1 MSIPPGVT
9 VARFT
14 QVLQQWRDVVGA
26 DWVFTSETDLD
37 TYRDSYSPMYGESS
51 ERVASAVVAPNSVE
65 QVCEVMRIAN
75 AASVPMYPIST
86 GKNLTYGGSA
96 PAYSGS
102 VILDLK
108 RMNRVLEVSERNAFA
123 LVEPGVSYFDLYRY
137 IRERGLKLWIDCPDP
152 GWGSLIG
159 NSLDHGAGYTNA
171 PYRDHFE
178 AHCGM
183 EVVLAD
189 GELLRTGMGALP
201 NSKTWQQFRYGMG
214 PLIDGIF
221 SQSNFG
227 VVTKMGFWLMPEP
240 ECALYLQAEATRYE
254 DGAPFIDT
262 LVQLTYKDLI
272 GSQTHVD
279 SPIMGYPMGP
289 DLAKLRAAP
298 DEGRATALNE
308 YAKQN
313 NLPFWTAPFSLY
325 GPEDVIRAKLGH
337 IRSAFERISGA
348 RVRELAFLKFP
359 LTDEQVN
366 SAPDKPRLGIP
377 NLSYFSS
384 RFAPGAPVFEGHIDF
399 SPVVPLDGQTV
410 REAQEI
416 FERVCREYEI
426 APLGGRML
434 MYHLRAATLIYAIPV
449 GRDAEANRRAREGFS
464 KLMEVAAEHG
474 WGEYRIHPA
483 FMDKGM
489 SSYNY
494 GNGALQRFHERLKDA
509 VDPRGILSAGRYGIW
524 PRHLR
529 KAK

>member
-1 MSIPPGVT
+1 
-9 VARFT
+9 
-14 QVLQQWRDVVGA
+14 
-26 DWVFTSETDLD
+26 
-37 TYRDSYSPMYGESS
+37 
-51 ERVASAVVAPNSVE
+51 
-65 QVCEVMRIAN
+65 
-75 AASVPMYPIST
+75 
-86 GKNLTYGGSA
+86 
-96 PAYSGS
+96 
-102 VILDLK
+102 
-108 RMNRVLEVSERNAFA
+108 
-123 LVEPGVSYFDLYRY
+123 
-137 IRERGLKLWIDCPDP
+137 
-152 GWGSLIG
+152 
-159 NSLDHGAGYTNA
+159 
-171 PYRDHFE
+171 
-178 AHCGM
+178 
-183 EVVLAD
+183 
-189 GELLRTGMGALP
+189 
-201 NSKTWQQFRYGMG
+201 
-214 PLIDGIF
+214 
-221 SQSNFG
+221 
-227 VVTKMGFWLMPEP
+227 
-240 ECALYLQAEATRYE
+240 
-254 DGAPFIDT
+254 
-262 LVQLTYKDLI
+262 
-272 GSQTHVD
+272 
-279 SPIMGYPMGP
+279 MGYPVGP
-289 DLAKLRAAP
+289 DLAKLRADP
-298 DEGRATALNE
+298 GVGRATALNE
-308 YAKQN
+308 YAKRN